1 MNSSGTLMIMVW
13 NILIDVSF
21 VLFEMGIHPLSTTF
35 LGISLIFLILSL
47 LIFNNSFVIYLKSNA
62 EMSEN
67 LIYTGLIFLTAYLS
81 IEPYLVNVTEGLSDV
96 LLRIIA
102 LFAVVTASVSVLV
115 NARKFSMRKEFE
127 HTHEFDVFANTSKLL
142 AVIAVTLLISLFV
155 PIDAVV
161 IARLVIA
168 VSFIQIFWL
177 LKSEQMYF
185 YSRGK
190 RFSVMMV
197 NANGILFYTWDMEKE
212 HEEGMTPLFAVW
224 LYSFLQIM
232 TEFLDE
238 EVRPEFIRVTDDLSM
253 IFEWRKG
260 FYIITITD
268 HLSKLIP
275 ESMKGTAN
283 EVESRM
289 NIDALQ
295 KGFYNDDTINELDE
309 IVSKYFFYVRR
320 DMKGRSS

>member
-1 MNSSGTLMIMVW
+1 
-13 NILIDVSF
+13 
-21 VLFEMGIHPLSTTF
+21 MGINPLSTAF
-35 LGISLIFLILSL
+35 LGLSLIFLILSL
-47 LIFNNSFVIYLKSNA
+47 LIFNNSFVIYIKSKA
-62 EMSEN
+62 GMSEN
-67 LIYTGLIFLTAYLS
+67 LIYSGLLFLTSYLS
-81 IEPYLVNVTEGLSDV
+81 IEPYLVEVPEGLSDV
-96 LLRIIA
+96 LFRIIA
-102 LFAVVTASVSVLV
+102 IAAVVTASISVLV
-115 NARKFSMRKEFE
+115 NARRFSMRKEFE
-127 HTHEFDVFANTSKLL
+127 HTHEFNVLANTSKLL
-142 AVIAVTLLISLFV
+142 AIIAITLLLSLFV

-161 IARLVIA
+161 IARLIIA
-168 VSFIQIFWL
+168 VSFVQIFWL

-275 ESMKGTAN
+275 ESMKGAAN

-295 KGFYNDDTINELDE
+295 KGFYDAEAINELDE

-320 DMKGRSS
+320 DMESQSS